1 MASIRRLKKDI
12 DCLTFAVVDDSLA
25 VGKSMDDISEI
36 VQHIIDSRNDLR
48 QRVNAGKQVA
58 KADRKGYY
66 RTIRKDLIAS
76 VDGAFTKLSDLVKQA

>member
-1 MASIRRLKKDI
+1 ML
-12 DCLTFAVVDDSLA
+12 
-25 VGKSMDDISEI
+25 E
-36 VQHIIDSRNDLR
+36 N
-48 QRVNAGKQVA
+48 QVA

>member
-1 MASIRRLKKDI
+1 
-12 DCLTFAVVDDSLA
+12 
-25 VGKSMDDISEI
+25 MDDISEI

-66 RTIRKDLIAS
+66 RTIGKDLIAS
-76 VDGAFTKLSDLVKQA
+76 VDGAFTKLT

>member
-12 DCLTFAVVDDSLA
+12 DCLTFAVVDDSLNCLA

-48 QRVNAGKQVA
+48 QRVNAGN
-58 KADRKGYY
+58 Y

>member
-12 DCLTFAVVDDSLA
+12 DCLTFAVVDDSLNCLA

-36 VQHIIDSRNDLR
+36 VQHIIDSRN
-48 QRVNAGKQVA
+48 VNAGKQVA

-66 RTIRKDLIAS
+66 RTIGKDLIAS

>member
-12 DCLTFAVVDDSLA
+12 DCLTFAVVDDSLNCLA

-48 QRVNAGKQVA
+48 QRVNAGNKWRKQ
-58 KADRKGYY
+58 
-66 RTIRKDLIAS
+66 IEKDIT
-76 VDGAFTKLSDLVKQA
+76 GLSERI